1 MRRARRILALMIAQN
16 GALNFSFNKRERT
29 CCCCCC
35 LLQSITIW
43 WGQYRI
49 SHIPAS
55 PLNAVCVCV
64 CVQARCRDIIMRVI
78 LKYKTGGKTERKII
92 IWSAKTLL
100 ISVCVCCQ
108 TKAKLKVAKFI
119 LFLVFLL
126 CFFFLVPVL
135 VFVVVSLRV
144 LAASP
149 LCNVRLTRKPTN
161 L

>member
-29 CCCCCC
+29 CCCFC

-64 CVQARCRDIIMRVI
+64 CASKMQRYYNEGNIKVQDR
-78 LKYKTGGKTERKII
+78 GKNRKENNNLV
-92 IWSAKTLL
+92 SKNSTDFC
-100 ISVCVCCQ
+100 VCVLPNKSE
-108 TKAKLKVAKFI
+108 TKSNQVYSFS
-119 LFLVFLL
+119 
-126 CFFFLVPVL
+126 CFVFFLVPVL